1 MGALKPWHIIVFV
14 VVLVLLFGAKRLPDA
29 ARSLGRSLRII
40 KAETKGLVDDDNV
53 AEKAEP
59 PYSRQPLHPTEIHN
73 PVQQG
78 YQPPP
83 AGQQPYGQ
91 PQYGQQPY
99 GQQPPQYGQ
108 QPPQYGQ
115 QPPQYGQ
122 QPPQYGQQPPPA
134 SQPYVDPVQRT
145 NDR

>member
-40 KAETKGLVDDDNV
+40 KAETQGLINENNDV

-59 PYSRQPLHPTEIHN
+59 PMSRQPLNGEVQQPYQ
-73 PVQQG
+73 QQG
-78 YQPPP
+78 YQQAPPP
-83 AGQQPYGQ
+83 GYQQAPQPGYQQPPAQQPY
-91 PQYGQQPY
+91 
-99 GQQPPQYGQ
+99 QQPPA
-108 QPPQYGQ
+108 QPF
-115 QPPQYGQ
+115 
-122 QPPQYGQQPPPA
+122 
-134 SQPYVDPVQRT
+134 VDPVQQRT